1 MSYVIS
7 KNMFSIILKKLK
19 KNIIYN
25 NNTMDIG
32 MNLSN
37 NLEKNNLQLIKK
49 ENFCDKIYEKAY
61 QTFVSKILSNNLK
74 IDLIN
79 ISPIKLTRSVN
90 IIN

>member
-1 MSYVIS
+1 
-7 KNMFSIILKKLK
+7 
-19 KNIIYN
+19 
-25 NNTMDIG
+25 MDIG

-61 QTFVSKILSNNLK
+61 QTFVSKILSNKLN

>member
-1 MSYVIS
+1 
-7 KNMFSIILKKLK
+7 MFSIILKKLK

>member
-1 MSYVIS
+1 
-7 KNMFSIILKKLK
+7 
-19 KNIIYN
+19 
-25 NNTMDIG
+25 

-49 ENFCDKIYEKAY
+49 ENKCDKIYEKAY
-61 QTFVSKILSNNLK
+61 QTFVSKILSNKLK

>member
-61 QTFVSKILSNNLK
+61 QTFVSKILSNKLN

>member
-1 MSYVIS
+1 
-7 KNMFSIILKKLK
+7 MFSIILKKLK

-61 QTFVSKILSNNLK
+61 QTFVSKILSNKLN

>member
-1 MSYVIS
+1 
-7 KNMFSIILKKLK
+7 
-19 KNIIYN
+19 
-25 NNTMDIG
+25 MDIG